1 MGQAAHT
8 PGIGLPAKIGAVL
21 FAFWG
26 ILHLWVGYEG
36 IHQYVSSG
44 APGLWKMLTG
54 GRNAPHEAF
63 QHATD
68 ALTANAHAH
77 LILNFCL
84 DVGGY
89 GVLGLF
95 VAWMIWKRGSWAGY
109 LIGLIV
115 IGIGDLAFLFVQ
127 VVPGIIELNAA
138 TIGGPVLWFLA
149 VGITPFGLP
158 KLRR

>member
-1 MGQAAHT
+1 MDQPHTRVAGGAAK
-8 PGIGLPAKIGAVL
+8 LGAIL
-21 FAFWG
+21 FALWG
-26 ILHLWVGYEG
+26 VLHLWVGYEG
-36 IHQYVSSG
+36 VHQYLTSG
-44 APGLWKMLTG
+44 APGLWTMLTG
-54 GRNAPHEAF
+54 GRNASHAAF

-68 ALTANAHAH
+68 ALTADVHAH

-84 DVGGY
+84 DVAGY

-95 VAWMIWKRGSWAGY
+95 VAWMIWNRQSWLGY

-127 VVPGIIELNAA
+127 VVPGIIELNAG

-149 VGITPFGLP
+149 VAITPFGLP
-158 KLRR
+158 RLRM